1 MVIKKQ
7 VDRLLLAVLELV
19 KNRLSIKLLRC
30 GYGVRIIETD
40 LHAIIETVN
49 IFCYTHMFSVTTKR
63 ICKHCSTHLD
73 GFINGKSKQF
83 VIGSEPD

>member
-30 GYGVRIIETD
+30 GYGVRIIDTE
-40 LHAIIETVN
+40 I
-49 IFCYTHMFSVTTKR
+49 YT
-63 ICKHCSTHLD
+63 L
-73 GFINGKSKQF
+73 
-83 VIGSEPD
+83 